1 MNFKKRKNT
10 LRKLYRTRKALQK
23 TLNMIKSEEY
33 KYYQKLYYAQS
44 LYIEK
49 IEESSIK

>member
-10 LRKLYRTRKALQK
+10 LRKLHRTRKALQK

-33 KYYQKLYYAQS
+33 KYYQS
-44 LYIEK
+44 LYDEK
-49 IEESSIK
+49 KEKSDTK

>member
-10 LRKLYRTRKALQK
+10 LRKLHRTRKALQK

-33 KYYQKLYYAQS
+33 KYYQNLYTK
-44 LYIEK
+44 EK
-49 IEESSIK
+49 EKNTTK